1 MEVDMHFTATVAV
14 TTSSEPA
21 EVPVDGQTNGVID
34 AKIIRAEGD
43 ALFGQKALGY
53 ASIWSCP
60 VANVSFDHTIHP
72 FERHHAVQ
80 EPRPE
85 LDDIIHNMDK
95 EMHHDVEECGREIY
109 LEIA

>member
-1 MEVDMHFTATVAV
+1 MNFAATLAV

-34 AKIIRAEGD
+34 AKIIRAKGD
-43 ALFGQKALGY
+43 ALFGQKSLGY
-53 ASIWSCP
+53 ASIWTFP

-80 EPRPE
+80 ERRSE
-85 LDDIIHNMDK
+85 LDDIIHDMDE
-95 EMHHDVEECGREIY
+95 EMHHDIEECGREVY
-109 LEIA
+109 LELA